1 MTPPTTPDK
10 PLPLFMPRTVGLLA
24 IFGGIPLGFALS
36 LANLKRVGD
45 RRTYGI
51 LIGSWILVTL
61 ALVGA
66 GLYLPL
72 LGWYLVILNL
82 ASAGC
87 FYLVNR
93 AILKRFESTGKVSLP
108 ESGLTA
114 LGLGFGAWV
123 VWYIV
128 FSGLLVSATYAVSV
142 FGIPLAFISI
152 TPLTL

>member
-1 MTPPTTPDK
+1 MTLPPTPER
-10 PLPLFMPRTVGLLA
+10 PLPLFLPRTVGLLA
-24 IFGGIPLGFALS
+24 LFGGIPLGFVLS

-45 RRTYGI
+45 RRGYGI
-51 LIGSWILVTL
+51 LVGLWILVTL
-61 ALVGA
+61 ALVGV

-82 ASAGC
+82 VSAGC
-87 FYLVNR
+87 FYLINR
-93 AILKRFESTGKVSLP
+93 AILKRFEATGRAALP

-114 LGLGFGAWV
+114 IGLGFGAWV

-142 FGIPLAFISI
+142 FGIRLS
-152 TPLTL
+152 

>member
-1 MTPPTTPDK
+1 MTLPTTPEK

-24 IFGGIPLGFALS
+24 LFGGIPLGFVLS

-45 RRTYGI
+45 RRGYGI
-51 LIGSWILVTL
+51 LVGLWILVTL
-61 ALVGA
+61 TLVGV

-82 ASAGC
+82 VSAGC
-87 FYLVNR
+87 FYLICR
-93 AILKRFESTGKVSLP
+93 AILKRFQSTGKAALP

-114 LGLGFGAWV
+114 IGLGFGAWV

-128 FSGLLVSATYAVSV
+128 FSGLLVSATYAVSA
-142 FGIPLAFISI
+142 FGIRLP
-152 TPLTL
+152 